1 MANTSLYNS
10 LFHKSTSSIMK
21 GGGFNPENTLKL
33 IQEKKTFLIMIFAN
47 LIVQLGI
54 TYYILA
60 NTDTQVIEKRKN
72 RFFYRSMY
80 VGIIPLIV
88 LIFVMNLPMPSW
100 MRFIFFSMF
109 SAYMGLMLN
118 FWKKIYG
125 LEMMK
130 AVIFSVFGIFISL
143 IMFAVGLLTFGIQIS
158 NRFGIVLLFAL
169 LLLIISRIVF
179 MVAGTYSTYS
189 KTFAILGLGIFAI
202 YILYDTHQILQRN
215 YYGDFVT
222 ASLDYYLDFI
232 NIVGN
237 LLNFNRN

>member
-1 MANTSLYNS
+1 
-10 LFHKSTSSIMK
+10 MK
-21 GGGFNPENTLKL
+21 GGGFNPENTLQL

-54 TYYILA
+54 TYYMVVNADVNVL
-60 NTDTQVIEKRKN
+60 EKRHN
-72 RFFYRSMY
+72 FHRYSFIAY
-80 VGIIPLIV
+80 IPAFV
-88 LIFVMNLPMPSW
+88 LIFVMNFPMPSW
-100 MRFIFFSMF
+100 LRFIFFSMF
-109 SAYMGLMLN
+109 SAYMGFLLN

-125 LEMMK
+125 LEMIK
-130 AVIFSVFGIFISL
+130 AVIFAVFGIFISL

-169 LLLIISRIVF
+169 LLLIISRIIF
-179 MVAGTYSTYS
+179 IYAGTYSTYS
-189 KTFAILGLGIFAI
+189 KTFAILGVGLFAI

-232 NIVGN
+232 NIVSS
-237 LLNFNRN
+237 LLNYNNN

>member
-10 LFHKSTSSIMK
+10 LFHKSASSIMK
-21 GGGFNPENTLKL
+21 GGGFNPENTLKI

-54 TYYILA
+54 TYYMVV
-60 NTDTQVIEKRKN
+60 NTDTNVLEKKFN
-72 RFFYRSMY
+72 FHKYSFFAY
-80 VGIIPLIV
+80 IPAFV

-100 MRFIFFSMF
+100 LRFIFFSMF
-109 SAYMGLMLN
+109 SAYMGLLLN
-118 FWKKIYG
+118 FLKKLYG
-125 LEMMK
+125 LEMIK
-130 AVIFSVFGIFISL
+130 AVIFAVFGIFISL

-169 LLLIISRIVF
+169 LLLIISKIIF
-179 MVAGTYSTYS
+179 LFAGTYSTYS
-189 KTFAILGLGIFAI
+189 KTFAIIGLALFSI

-232 NIVGN
+232 NIVSS
-237 LLNFNRN
+237 LLSYNHN

>member
-1 MANTSLYNS
+1 
-10 LFHKSTSSIMK
+10 MK
-21 GGGFNPENTLKL
+21 GGGFNPENTLQL

-54 TYYILA
+54 TYYMVV
-60 NTDTQVIEKRKN
+60 NTDANVLEKKFNFRTYS
-72 RFFYRSMY
+72 FIAY
-80 VGIIPLIV
+80 IPAFV
-88 LIFVMNLPMPSW
+88 LIFVMNFPMPSW
-100 MRFIFFSMF
+100 LRFIFFSMF
-109 SAYMGLMLN
+109 SAYMGVLLN

-125 LEMMK
+125 LEMIK

-169 LLLIISRIVF
+169 LLLIISKIIF

-189 KTFAILGLGIFAI
+189 KAIAIIGVGLFAI

-215 YYGDFVT
+215 YFGDFVT

-232 NIVGN
+232 NIVGS
-237 LLNFNRN
+237 LLNYNNN

>member
-10 LFHKSTSSIMK
+10 LFHKSASSIMK
-21 GGGFNPENTLKL
+21 GGGFNPENTLQL

-54 TYYILA
+54 TYYMVVNADVNVL
-60 NTDTQVIEKRKN
+60 EKRHN
-72 RFFYRSMY
+72 FHRYSFIAY
-80 VGIIPLIV
+80 IPAFV
-88 LIFVMNLPMPSW
+88 LIFVMNFPMPSW
-100 MRFIFFSMF
+100 LRFIFFSMF
-109 SAYMGLMLN
+109 SAYMGFLLN

-125 LEMMK
+125 FEMIK
-130 AVIFSVFGIFISL
+130 AVIFAVFGIFISL

-169 LLLIISRIVF
+169 LLLIISRIIF
-179 MVAGTYSTYS
+179 IYAGTYSTYS
-189 KTFAILGLGIFAI
+189 KTFAILGVGLFAI

-232 NIVGN
+232 NIMGS
-237 LLNFNRN
+237 LLSYNDN

>member
-1 MANTSLYNS
+1 
-10 LFHKSTSSIMK
+10 MK
-21 GGGFNPENTLKL
+21 GGGFNPENTLQL

-54 TYYILA
+54 TYYMVVNADVNVL
-60 NTDTQVIEKRKN
+60 EKWHNFHRYS
-72 RFFYRSMY
+72 FIAY
-80 VGIIPLIV
+80 IPAFV
-88 LIFVMNLPMPSW
+88 LIFVMNFPMPSW
-100 MRFIFFSMF
+100 LRFIFFSMF
-109 SAYMGLMLN
+109 SAYMGFLLN

-125 LEMMK
+125 LEMIK
-130 AVIFSVFGIFISL
+130 AVIFAVFGIFISL

-169 LLLIISRIVF
+169 LLLIISRIIF
-179 MVAGTYSTYS
+179 IYAGTYSTYS
-189 KTFAILGLGIFAI
+189 KTFAILGVGLFAI

-232 NIVGN
+232 NIMGS
-237 LLNFNRN
+237 LLNYNNN

>member
-54 TYYILA
+54 TYYMVV
-60 NTDTQVIEKRKN
+60 NTQAEVLEKRF
-72 RFFYRSMY
+72 RFNKYSLIGF
-80 VGIIPLIV
+80 IPALV
-88 LIFVMNLPMPSW
+88 LIIVMNFPMPSW
-100 MRFIFFSMF
+100 LRFIFFSMF
-109 SAYMGLMLN
+109 SAYMGFLLN
-118 FWKKIYG
+118 SWEKIYG
-125 LEMMK
+125 LEMIK
-130 AVIFSVFGIFISL
+130 AVIFAVFGIFISL
-143 IMFAVGLLTFGIQIS
+143 IVFAVGLLTFGIQIS
-158 NRFGIVLLFAL
+158 NRYGIVLLFAL
-169 LLLIISRIVF
+169 LLLIISRIIF
-179 MVAGTYSTYS
+179 IYAGTYSTYS
-189 KTFAILGLGIFAI
+189 KTFAILGVGIFAI

-232 NIVGN
+232 NIMGS
-237 LLNFNRN
+237 LLSYNDN

>member
-10 LFHKSTSSIMK
+10 LFHKSASSIMK
-21 GGGFNPENTLKL
+21 GGGFNPENTLQL

-54 TYYILA
+54 TYYMVVNADVNVL
-60 NTDTQVIEKRKN
+60 EKRHN
-72 RFFYRSMY
+72 FHRYSFIAY
-80 VGIIPLIV
+80 IPAFV
-88 LIFVMNLPMPSW
+88 LIFVMNFPMPSW
-100 MRFIFFSMF
+100 LRFIFFSMF
-109 SAYMGLMLN
+109 SAYMGFLLN

-125 LEMMK
+125 LEMIK
-130 AVIFSVFGIFISL
+130 AVIFAVFGIFISL

-169 LLLIISRIVF
+169 LLLIISRIIF
-179 MVAGTYSTYS
+179 IYAGTYSTYS
-189 KTFAILGLGIFAI
+189 KTFAILGVGLFAI

-232 NIVGN
+232 NIVSS
-237 LLNFNRN
+237 LLNYNNN